1 MAIVTITT
9 DLGKNNHIVSLIKGS
24 LLHSEPMPIIVDISH
39 EINSFDIIQAAFI
52 VAQSWRAF
60 PIGTMHIIVVNDL
73 PEAHLDWLIMEKE
86 GHIFV
91 MQNNG
96 LSSLIFTE
104 DHADIYRL
112 PVFGDPYFILPT
124 LLRNLMYQLGMKKL
138 LFEIKD
144 ITPVKDLVKRYK
156 FQPISVGN
164 KIRGSVLFIDSFDNV
179 ITNISKDL
187 FETFSV
193 SRPFKI
199 KMRSHLTLTEIH
211 KNYSDVPLGE
221 ILCLFNSA
229 NLLEIAINMGKA
241 STLFGLNPGEIIQI
255 EFEEKNHLN

>member
-1 MAIVTITT
+1 MAIVTITS
-9 DLGKNNHIVSLIKGS
+9 DLGKNNHIISLIKGS
-24 LLHSEPMPIIVDISH
+24 LLHTEPKPDIIDISH

-60 PIGTMHIIVVNDL
+60 PVGTIHIIVVNDL
-73 PEAHLDWLIMEKE
+73 PEAHLDWLIMESE

-104 DHADIYRL
+104 EHASVYSL
-112 PVFGDPYFILPT
+112 PVFGDPFFILPT
-124 LLRNLMYQLGMKKL
+124 LLRNIMYQLSMNKVLSEIIDFKL
-138 LFEIKD
+138 TKE
-144 ITPVKDLVKRYK
+144 VVKRYK

-164 KIRGSVLFIDSFDNV
+164 RIRGSVLYIDSFDNV

-187 FETFSV
+187 FESICH

-199 KMRSHLTLTEIH
+199 KMRSHLPLTEIYR
-211 KNYSDVPLGE
+211 NYSDAPLGE

-229 NLLEIAINMGKA
+229 NLLEIAVNMGKA
-241 STLFGLNPGEIIQI
+241 SSLFGLNPGEIIQI
-255 EFEEKNHLN
+255 EFEEKN

>member
-1 MAIVTITT
+1 MAIVTITS
-9 DLGKNNHIVSLIKGS
+9 DLGKNNHIISLIKGS
-24 LLHSEPMPIIVDISH
+24 LLHTEPKPDIIDISH

-60 PIGTMHIIVVNDL
+60 PVGTIHIIVVYDL
-73 PEAHLDWLIMEKE
+73 PEAHLDWLIMESE
-86 GHIFV
+86 CHIFV

-96 LSSLIFTE
+96 LSSLIFTDE
-104 DHADIYRL
+104 NNIIYTL
-112 PVFGDPYFILPT
+112 PVFGEPFFILPT
-124 LLRNLMYQLGMKKL
+124 LLRNLMYQLSMKKL
-138 LFEIKD
+138 LSEIKD
-144 ITPVKDLVKRYK
+144 LTLTNEVVKRYK

-164 KIRGSVLFIDSFDNV
+164 IIRGSVLYIDSFDNV

-187 FETFSV
+187 FETFGD

-199 KMRSHLTLTEIH
+199 KMRSHLPLTEIH
-211 KNYSDVPLGE
+211 KNYSDAPLGE

-241 STLFGLNPGEIIQI
+241 SSLFGLNPGEIIQI
-255 EFEEKNHLN
+255 EFEEKK